1 MREKIA
7 QGPVPRGLCYFKNN
21 YLNLPHVIDRVYC
34 ELTQLQLVFSM
45 KKVGGKLLGFV
56 FGVGIL
62 FALLPEKQAGAQD
75 LLINI

>member
-1 MREKIA
+1 
-7 QGPVPRGLCYFKNN
+7 
-21 YLNLPHVIDRVYC
+21 
-34 ELTQLQLVFSM
+34 M

-75 LLINI
+75 LLINKIV